1 MAKLSVGGIVR
12 FLLMDCTT
20 PPPCPYHRKKEL
32 QKNYV
37 HYQLSFKLGPAF
49 ADEKEEANLYV
60 PLGTCV
66 VSPNTAGEEESNDNK
81 TREIYV
87 DNKEHELDNET
98 VSVKENSGKK
108 AI

>member
-1 MAKLSVGGIVR
+1 MRVKA
-12 FLLMDCTT
+12 FLLIHNSDSRIFEGMCNLCS
-20 PPPCPYHRKKEL
+20 PQKKEL
-32 QKNYV
+32 QKTYV
-37 HYQLSFKLGPAF
+37 HYQLSFKLGPVF
-49 ADEKEEANLYV
+49 ADEKEEFNLYV